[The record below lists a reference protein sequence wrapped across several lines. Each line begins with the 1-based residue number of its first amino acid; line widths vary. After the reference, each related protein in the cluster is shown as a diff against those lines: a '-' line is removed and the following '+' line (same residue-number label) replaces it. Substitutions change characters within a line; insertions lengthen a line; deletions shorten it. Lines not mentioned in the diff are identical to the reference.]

1 MVMVLAS
8 EPVRKI
14 WDSPRWDIIHSEVFN
29 FSSFKASERDKPLL
43 TLLPCDSRFEASDLS
58 PEWVICAAVASQGQI
73 QADFSLAPVPGPDI
87 MVLVGPSLLF

>member
-8 EPVRKI
+8 EPVRKV
-14 WDSPRWDIIHSEVFN
+14 WDSPRWDVIHSEVFN
-29 FSSFKASERDKPLL
+29 FSSFKAERDKPLL

-73 QADFSLAPVPGPDI
+73 QADFSLAPVPGPA
-87 MVLVGPSLLF
+87 GPSLLF